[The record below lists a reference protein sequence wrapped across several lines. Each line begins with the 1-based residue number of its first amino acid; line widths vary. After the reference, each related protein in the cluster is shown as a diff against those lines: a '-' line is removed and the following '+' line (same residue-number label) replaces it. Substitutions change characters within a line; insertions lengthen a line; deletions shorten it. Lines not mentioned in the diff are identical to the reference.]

1 MANSL
6 KSTGKT
12 PVLARQEQLG
22 KVLSESG
29 YSALI
34 LNPGASLKYMTG
46 LSFHLMERPVVVFFT
61 PRQPPIIVLPE
72 LEAGKLKDL
81 NYPIKAFPYG
91 ENPASW
97 GNAFKSAAQAADIN
111 GTRAAIEPRQLRVL
125 ELRYLETA
133 SPKAQFV
140 SGEDCIGALRMIKH
154 SSEIETMRS
163 AVEIAQ
169 EALKA
174 TMPIIKV
181 GVTEREIAA
190 ELTAQLLRAGS
201 EPEMAFAPIVS
212 GGPNSAN
219 PHAVPSA
226 RALQEG
232 DLLVIDWGAVYHGYI
247 SDITRTFAIHKVENE
262 FQQITQIVAEA
273 NAVGRAIAR
282 PGILAGEV
290 DRATR
295 TVITQAGYGDYFIH
309 RTGHGIGMEGH
320 EEPYIFAENSLSLA
334 PGMTF
339 TIEPGIYLPGR
350 GGVRIEDN
358 VVITKDGADCLT
370 DLPRELIQLG

>member
-1 MANSL
+1 MA
-6 KSTGKT
+6 STRRPVLIT
-12 PVLARQEQLG
+12 PLLARQER
-22 KVLSESG
+22 LSKILTESG

-34 LNPGASLKYMTG
+34 LNPGPSLKYMTG

-61 PRQPPIIVLPE
+61 PKKPPIIVLPE
-72 LEAGKLKDL
+72 LETAKLDSL
-81 NYPIKAFPYG
+81 SYPIKAFSYG
-91 ENPASW
+91 ENPGSW
-97 GNAFKSAAQAADIN
+97 GSVFKSAAQEAGIN
-111 GTRAAIEPRQLRVL
+111 GTRVAIETRQLRVL

-133 SPKAQFV
+133 APKAQFV
-140 SGEDCIGALRMIKH
+140 SGEECIAALRMIKH
-154 SSEIETMRS
+154 SSEIESMRR
-163 AVEIAQ
+163 AAEIAQ
-169 EALKA
+169 DALRA
-174 TMPIIKV
+174 TFPVIKP

-201 EPEMAFAPIVS
+201 EPEMPFAPIVS

-219 PHAVPSA
+219 PHAVPSD
-226 RALQEG
+226 RALQQG
-232 DLLVIDWGAVYHGYI
+232 DLLVIDWGASYRGYI
-247 SDITRTFAIHKVENE
+247 SDITRSFAIKSVEQE
-262 FQQITQIVAEA
+262 FQQIAQIVAEA
-273 NAVGRAIAR
+273 NAVGRAILR

-290 DRATR
+290 DRAAR
-295 TVITQAGYGDYFIH
+295 TVITHAGYGDYFIH

-320 EEPYIFAENSLSLA
+320 EEPYIFAENSLPLA
-334 PGMTF
+334 PGMAF